1 MRLDTL
7 SGVEINMRVILVNS
21 PPEVC
26 MACCLITGGSFAE
39 GRMTKKHGNCECSC
53 RCRIAG
59 VGYSALTHRRYRI
72 EQEMS
77 RTTIVIF

>member
-39 GRMTKKHGNCECSC
+39 GRMTKNMETVN
-53 RCRIAG
+53 AVVG
-59 VGYSALTHRRYRI
+59 VVLQVWVTAR
-72 EQEMS
+72 
-77 RTTIVIF
+77 